1 MPLTDFEI
9 DAFAP
14 QEKFYK
20 RADGRGFHIFVTRTS
35 SKLWRMNYR
44 FRGKQKTL
52 SFGA

>member
-14 QEKFYK
+14 QEKSYK
-20 RADGRGFHIFVTRTS
+20 RADGRGLHIFVTRTG